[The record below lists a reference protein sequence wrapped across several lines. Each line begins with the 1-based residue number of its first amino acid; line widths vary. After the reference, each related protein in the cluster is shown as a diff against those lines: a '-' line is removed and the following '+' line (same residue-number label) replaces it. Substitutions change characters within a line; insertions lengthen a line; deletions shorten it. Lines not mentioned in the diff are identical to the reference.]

1 MNEGKTFFDLPQAQ
15 TVPAGSRYAVEMGDG
30 SGTKSVTHED
40 VVKAVGEY
48 LPLGDIDQLETDVKT
63 DYVSAINEIKKKAD
77 ASSGG
82 ATLQVKT
89 SDPGLYGRTVTV
101 SDGENEMSAVM
112 SFGGECV
119 ITGILMTGDLTVSA
133 STEDGE
139 TDEAETHVDNYAT
152 YYTDLD
158 TRSGY
163 HRLNVLTSDTGLIGK
178 AVTASNGEDTV
189 TGIISQDGRARLVFA
204 FTGAVTVSASDD
216 AGNIVSASINIGSDT
231 TSYDVWLQAGNIIS
245 DAFSE
250 GKSYSAGDYA
260 IYKDALYRFTITK
273 TAGAWNPKA
282 VSPVTV
288 AAVLS
293 ELNENISK
301 KQDASTA
308 ITTGNIGQQSVL
320 NASTAHSVAW
330 DDVYSKPTTGYPPS
344 SHTHDDRYY
353 TESEVNNLLNGKA
366 ASSHTHDDRYYT
378 ESEVNNLIWNEI
390 HVKEYSADNVSVS
403 TGTKTQEFS
412 IALPGY
418 WIVGLVQASIENASS
433 GGINSSQCSI
443 YGYGFYS
450 QSTAYV
456 RFRAWADA
464 KVKVIIKVLYW
475 KDPR

>member
-1 MNEGKTFFDLPQAQ
+1 M
-15 TVPAGSRYAVEMGDG
+15 
-30 SGTKSVTHED
+30 
-40 VVKAVGEY
+40 
-48 LPLGDIDQLETDVKT
+48 
-63 DYVSAINEIKKKAD
+63 
-77 ASSGG
+77 
-82 ATLQVKT
+82 
-89 SDPGLYGRTVTV
+89 
-101 SDGENEMSAVM
+101 
-112 SFGGECV
+112 
-119 ITGILMTGDLTVSA
+119 
-133 STEDGE
+133 
-139 TDEAETHVDNYAT
+139 
-152 YYTDLD
+152 
-158 TRSGY
+158 
-163 HRLNVLTSDTGLIGK
+163 
-178 AVTASNGEDTV
+178 